1 MYRMC
6 GGPAT
11 YSVCRWL
18 RGRLDGLHRQALQS
32 AKDMQAVL
40 QNQLEKLRVDLVEQT
55 TSGATQHMQRS
66 HAGCN
71 VPTVT
76 LSPPRLLVDWVRST
90 GTPNSDESRS
100 AATAL
105 RSIVKRVTEW
115 SERMLYVVW
124 HVAWH
129 VAGCT

>member
-1 MYRMC
+1 
-6 GGPAT
+6 
-11 YSVCRWL
+11 VCQWL

-40 QNQLEKLRVDLVEQT
+40 QNQLEKLRVDLVQQT
-55 TSGATQHMQRS
+55 TSDATQQTAHATQHMQRS
-66 HAGCN
+66 HTGCN

-76 LSPPRLLVDWVRST
+76 HSPPRLLVDWVRST

-105 RSIVKRVTEW
+105 RSSVKRVTEW
-115 SERMLYVVW
+115 SERMFYVVW

-129 VAGCT
+129 VAGYT